1 MERTSVFLFSPKSS
15 KKKEAPMKINIGE
28 ILAKRSFLTP
38 DREGLVCEK
47 VRRTYRDLNDRANR
61 LANAM
66 KALGVGYGDRVGVL
80 ALNEAEFYDLYFGL
94 GKIGAI
100 LVPVNYR
107 LAGPEIQF
115 ILSDCEAKVFVF
127 GKEYKDIV
135 DSFRKD
141 IPSQDLIAISDEPV
155 EWAKSYESL
164 INAASGQEPEIIGGD
179 DDTLTILYTS
189 GTTGR
194 PKGAEL
200 THTYYFWN
208 SVNILSTLGI
218 DVGNNTLIALPLFHI
233 GALAIPPYLVHAGGK
248 AILLRSLDPQRFL
261 ELLQEEKITGFGSV
275 PALLDILKWVPNFEK
290 YDWSSVR
297 NILVYAAPVPVTLI
311 KEYAAAGIQVRQ
323 LYGLTEGN
331 TATVLDPENA
341 LTKVGSCGKP
351 FFHTEVRVVDD
362 EGKDVGPE
370 VNGEI
375 LLRMPNLMKG
385 YWNRPKDTA
394 ATIRDGWLYTGDIG
408 KMDADGFF
416 YILDRKKDMIISG
429 GENIY
434 PAEIEDYLLNHPQI
448 ADVGVIGY
456 AHEKWGEAVKAIV
469 VLKPGETLTEAE
481 LIEWCQGKI
490 GRFKIPKTVV
500 FTDAIPRTPTGKI
513 LKRVLRE
520 QYNA

>member
-1 MERTSVFLFSPKSS
+1 
-15 KKKEAPMKINIGE
+15 MKINIGE
-28 ILAKRSFLTP
+28 FLTKRAYLTP

-47 VRRTYRDLNDRANR
+47 TRRTYKELNERANR

-66 KALGVGYGDRVGVL
+66 KALGVGYGDRVGLL
-80 ALNEAEFYDLYFGL
+80 ALNEPEYYDLYFGL
-94 GKIGAI
+94 GKIGAV

-115 ILSDCEAKVFVF
+115 ILSDCSPNVFVF
-127 GKEYKDIV
+127 GKEYKEVV
-135 DSFRKD
+135 DSIRD
-141 IPSQDLIAISDEPV
+141 QIPAKALIAISDDPP
-155 EWAKSYESL
+155 EWAKSYETL
-164 INAASGQEPEIIGGD
+164 IGNSSVQEPEIRGGD

-200 THTYYFWN
+200 THNYYYWN
-208 SVNILSTLGI
+208 SVNLMSTLGNLG
-218 DVGNNTLIALPLFHI
+218 DTNLTALPLFHI
-233 GALAIPPYLVHAGGK
+233 GALAGPPWVVHTGGRMV
-248 AILLRSLDPQRFL
+248 LLRSLDPQRFL
-261 ELLQEEKITGFGSV
+261 ELIEEEKVSGFGSV

-290 YDWSSVR
+290 YDWSSVKI
-297 NILVYAAPVPVTLI
+297 ILVYAAPVPVTLI

-341 LTKVGSCGKP
+341 LAKAGSCGKP
-351 FFHTEVRVVDD
+351 FFHTEVRVIDE

-370 VNGEI
+370 DKGEV
-375 LLRMPNLMKG
+375 LLRMPNMMKG
-385 YWNRPKDTA
+385 YWNRPEDTA
-394 ATIRDGWLYTGDIG
+394 NTIKDGWLYTGDIG
-408 KMDADGFF
+408 KMDREGFL

-434 PAEIEDYLLNHPQI
+434 PAEIEDALLHHPKI

-456 AHEKWGEAVKAIV
+456 THEKWGEAVKAIIV
-469 VLKPGETLTEAE
+469 VKPGETLSEKE

-490 GRFKIPKTVV
+490 GRFKIPKAVI

-520 QYNA
+520 QFN